1 MKLLNKFILFWSK
14 KQIFAPAEKKIP
26 SDIYSISDG
35 YNDDVI

>member
-1 MKLLNKFILFWSK
+1 MLFWSQ
-14 KQIFAPAEKKIP
+14 KQIFATAEKKIP